1 MSRIFETILR
11 LIKQKNVVISDHGY
25 DKLAE
30 DDIFVEDILA
40 SVNGAVVIEDYPE
53 YPKGQCV
60 LVLQADSEGKPIH
73 VVWGIPKRASSPAVL
88 VTAYRPDPERW
99 SGDFRRRKT

>member
-1 MSRIFETILR
+1 MSRTFEQILR
-11 LIKQKNVVISDHGY
+11 LIKRKDVVISDHGY
-25 DKLAE
+25 DELAE
-30 DDIFVEDILA
+30 DDIFVEDILFG
-40 SVNGAVVIEDYPE
+40 VNKAVVIEDYPE

-60 LVLQADSEGKPIH
+60 LVLQADSQGKPIH

-99 SGDFRRRKT
+99 SSDFRRRKS

>member
-1 MSRIFETILR
+1 M
-11 LIKQKNVVISDHGY
+11 VISGHGY
-25 DKLAE
+25 DELAE

-60 LVLQADSEGKPIH
+60 LILQADSEGKPIH